1 MLATSI
7 QNNME
12 NNAKHTVV
20 AFGEVLWDLLPTG
33 PLIGGA
39 PFNFANRINELGHT
53 SLMVSRL
60 GNDELGRK
68 ALDRIRELHLTTDFV
83 QEDEHHPT
91 GTVEVFL
98 DENKNP
104 DYTIIPHVAYD
115 YVTCTEPLEHLM
127 KEAVCLCFGSLA
139 QRHTISRNTLHQLL
153 NIFSGSYTF
162 FDVNLRKNCYT
173 EEIITFSA
181 EKANILKLN
190 YEEIV
195 VVGQIYGWH
204 ENDLLPIAER
214 LVQEAHLL
222 YCLVT
227 LSDKGVLAVAENG
240 EKVYV
245 PGFRVNM
252 VDPLGAGD
260 AFSAGFVHSLL
271 LGKSLHEACC
281 FGNALGALVVGQ
293 QGATQPLQAGK
304 VDQFLKNLGFGA
316 VDERFKHLMK

>member
-1 MLATSI
+1 
-7 QNNME
+7 ME

-39 PFNFANRINELGHT
+39 PFNFANRIAELGQK
-53 SLMVSRL
+53 SRMVSRL
-60 GNDELGRK
+60 GKDELGRK
-68 ALDRIRELHLTTDFV
+68 ALDRITELHLTTDFV

-115 YVTCTEPLEHLM
+115 YITFTEPLEHLM

-153 NIFSGSYTF
+153 DVFSGSYTF

-173 EEIITFSA
+173 EETITLSA

-190 YEEIV
+190 HEEIV
-195 VVGQIYGWH
+195 VVGQIYGWY
-204 ENDLLPIAER
+204 EKDLLKIAEK
-214 LVQEAHLL
+214 LVQETHLL

-227 LSDKGVLAVAENG
+227 LSDKGVLAVAKNR

-260 AFSAGFVHSLL
+260 AFSAGFMHSLL
-271 LGKSLHEACC
+271 LGKSLQEACY

-293 QGATQPLQAGK
+293 QGATHPLPPGK
-304 VDQFLKNLGFGA
+304 GDQLLKNMEFGA
-316 VDERFKHLMK
+316 VDERFEYLMK